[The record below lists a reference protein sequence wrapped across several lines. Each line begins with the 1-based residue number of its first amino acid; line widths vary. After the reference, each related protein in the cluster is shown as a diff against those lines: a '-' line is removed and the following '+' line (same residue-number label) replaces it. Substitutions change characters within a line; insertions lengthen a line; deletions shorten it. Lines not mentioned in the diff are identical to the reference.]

1 MPSGVVHRIRFHR
14 LVTATHAGV
23 SWRTVQRARAPGAL
37 IPRMHV
43 APVEKIR
50 TALQAE
56 GIEFLQNSNGQ
67 GVRLRRR

>member
-1 MPSGVVHRIRFHR
+1 
-14 LVTATHAGV
+14 
-23 SWRTVQRARAPGAL
+23 
-37 IPRMHV
+37 MHV